1 MNSFIP
7 KTAIPSAIV
16 ALVLAA
22 AGCGHEKKAE
32 GVIPET
38 VGNVPTVA
46 IQRTTLP
53 SYYEAVGTVRP
64 VQSAQLAS
72 QVMGSL
78 MRVNVREGDRV
89 SRGQVLA
96 VVDDSQ
102 TSASVERAS
111 AGQSAAQQEI
121 AAAEADYALAESTQK
136 RYQSLYEKKSVSPH
150 EFDEVN
156 SRLQAAKA
164 RLEAARAGRAGADA
178 ALAQART
185 SQGFTQVRAPFPGI
199 VTAKLAE
206 TGNLAAPG
214 TPLFVLE
221 DTSSFRLE
229 ATVDE
234 SGISAVRLG
243 QTVPVTLDAVGSQP
257 IPGKVVQI
265 LPSADPT
272 SRTFVVKIQ
281 LPKVP
286 VVRSGLFGRA
296 RFPIGSREGLR
307 VPSTAIVARG
317 SMQAV
322 YVLGSD
328 QIASLRYVTLGQ
340 SEGNSIEVL
349 SGLETGERIVSE
361 PGNREL
367 NGKKIEVR

>member
-1 MNSFIP
+1 MKSIFAR
-7 KTAIPSAIV
+7 TAITSAI
-16 ALVLAA
+16 LSMLLA
-22 AGCGHEKKAE
+22 AGCNDEKKVEA
-32 GVIPET
+32 VTTET
-38 VGNVPTVA
+38 VGALPTVTVERA
-46 IQRTTLP
+46 TLP

-64 VQSAQLAS
+64 AQSAQLAS

-78 MRVNVREGDRV
+78 IRVNVREGDRV

-102 TSASVERAS
+102 TRASVERAS

-121 AAAEADYALAESTQK
+121 AAAEANYALAESTQK
-136 RYQSLYEKKSVSPH
+136 RYQTLYEKKSVSPH

-156 SRLQAAKA
+156 SRLQAARA

-178 ALAQART
+178 AFAQART
-185 SQGFTQVRAPFPGI
+185 SQGFTQVRAPFAGI
-199 VTAKLAE
+199 VTAKLSE

-214 TPLFVLE
+214 TPLFVIE

-234 SGISAVRLG
+234 GGISAVRLG
-243 QTVPVTLDAVGSQP
+243 QSVPVMLDAIGNQP
-257 IPGKVVQI
+257 ITGKVAQI
-265 LPSADPT
+265 LPAADPA

-281 LPKVP
+281 LPKGP
-286 VVRSGLFGRA
+286 AVRSGLFGRA
-296 RFPIGSREGLR
+296 RFPVGSREGLR

-340 SEGNSIEVL
+340 PEGNSIEVL
-349 SGLETGERIVSE
+349 SGLDTGERIVSE